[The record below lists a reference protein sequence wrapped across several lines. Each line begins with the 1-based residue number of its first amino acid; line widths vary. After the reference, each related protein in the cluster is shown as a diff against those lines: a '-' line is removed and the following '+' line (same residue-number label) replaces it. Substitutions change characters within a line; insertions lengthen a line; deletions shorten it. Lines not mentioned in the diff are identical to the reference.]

1 MSVTSKD
8 KMEFVYAMA
17 KHSGATM
24 QDLQRLLRWSATYQ
38 RLAETACNREL
49 TPKEKER
56 WRRVASAI
64 AERLSHFSCKV
75 KFQGDPRGLC
85 VKIQV
90 PDGYTN
96 DFGREGI
103 CVPA

>member
-1 MSVTSKD
+1 MITTKD
-8 KMEFVYAMA
+8 KLEFVYAMA
-17 KHSGATM
+17 KHSGATLADM
-24 QDLQRLLRWSATYQ
+24 QRLLRWAATYQ

-49 TPKEKER
+49 EPKEEKRKENAR
-56 WRRVASAI
+56 KAI
-64 AERLSHFSCKV
+64 SERLRHFSCKAT
-75 KFQGDPRGLC
+75 FQGDPRGCC

-96 DFGREGI
+96 DWGKEGI